1 MDNIKRILMK
11 NRHQGMRVIAFALS
25 VLLLSGT
32 VSAPLRTFAEAGMNQ
47 NAQAEAEIVPEETVD
62 ETQVDA
68 QAEIQEEASETDTTE
83 NEALVDEIAGDNSG
97 EEVAEEA
104 LGVTDEALSEAVTEE
119 VIEENAEEVSEAID
133 ENSVEETSEDAGS
146 KETDSEE
153 AAEELPELTPN
164 AGAETVVA
172 EEIVVDDSD
181 VEALEEDEETDEE
194 ISEKPFY
201 EVQVV
206 DGIAVS
212 VSADPGVFPE
222 GASLFVRTVDPSEIA
237 PAEESIEEERD
248 DNVKVASS
256 YTFDIKVFD
265 AEGNEIQPDTSKGKV
280 YVSFA
285 MAEADNA
292 NLSADIYHIDDEL
305 NVDKLDTETVTD
317 SDNPVVVAETEGFSY
332 YQVEF
337 TYGEMQYVLPG
348 DSEVR
353 LQEILDY
360 LGISGNVTNVYG
372 SNDSLFSAEN
382 RDGEWYVIAH
392 QAFSSNEWLKVTL
405 DGVEM
410 DVEILVTDAVSYYLD
425 KDDWYIGPEP
435 DYNTIF
441 NPDDKIDLKTHQVV
455 DDPLVSDYVYF
466 IYLDG
471 VEKYRYGNG
480 WFTINEW
487 FGCAVRYNGV
497 NVAENPYDTIPA
509 DDKTFYR
516 YEVSCYFVTAANTV
530 TLDNQ
535 SATIAG
541 TTSVSASQG
550 QAMPSITVPTK
561 TGYTFGGYFTGTN
574 GSGTQYYNADGTSAK
589 PWDKTADTTLYAKWT
604 INTYKVKF
612 NGNGSTS
619 GTMTDQNFTYGTAQ
633 NLKANAFVR
642 QYTVTYD
649 YNDATGGASPASA
662 DAVAT
667 FNGWATSENGN
678 KVYDNNQ
685 SVNNL
690 TTTNGGT
697 VNLFAKWT
705 NGSVTLPTPTKTGY
719 TFGGWYSG
727 TSFVGNGGSQ
737 YTPSTN
743 AALTAKWTP
752 ITYSVS
758 YNSNKPASATGN
770 VTGSMD
776 NSSHT
781 YNAAKALTTNGYS
794 LDGWKFMGWNTDAD
808 GSGTPYSDGQ
818 SVSNLTTT
826 NGATVTLYAQ
836 WKLKAAVEE
845 APQANELTYNGG
857 DQALVTQGTLKYP
870 QGSKMLYKLGNE
882 DWQETIPTG
891 KDYGTYLVYYKAVA
905 TSNVY
910 ADGEESAVPIEVT
923 IAKATLTITPTSG
936 LTKEYGTTKD
946 ITYTVSGLKGD
957 EQQTDVITGGSLTI
971 TPVPPVV
978 AENVGEYYII
988 ENPDNPFAAQNYDF
1002 AVTPNVIFTIVK
1014 RSTPVTSVE
1023 NLTAGEKPT
1032 VSDLPLKIDSEG
1044 NPVAQYLAEAPT
1056 TAVSGYTVWYQ
1067 LNDGEWTKD
1076 IPTASSDG
1084 KYTLKVKYVADS
1096 NHEPFPENKDTLT
1109 YNVKI
1114 TVAATIGEQKY
1125 GTIEGAVAAWNA
1137 NGGTLVLQSNASL
1150 TSPIVLNT
1158 DSEKTLDLN
1167 GCEINYAD
1175 NDAVI
1180 TVYDCSLSIVD
1191 NSETGNGKI
1200 ENTGTAIVVDGSAEL
1215 NILSGTI
1222 SSLSDQDSAI
1232 VTYGGDVSVKG
1243 GVVTGNEGIDAY
1255 NNAEVS
1261 VSGGQIS
1268 TVEKGIYASENVK
1281 VNISGGTVT
1290 STDGTGI
1297 VADGDTNVN
1306 ISGGTITSS
1315 DGTGIVASGDTKV
1328 TISGGTL
1335 TSTNGDG
1342 IDASGRAVIEISGGE
1357 ISAHSYGINAS
1368 GNADVIVTSGKITS
1382 SNSAAINAANNVDVS
1397 LSGDCILSGDN
1408 YGIVSSSNG
1417 VLEIKGDADVGETG
1431 VRLIDDAAIDA
1442 TEGITS
1448 KRPIVINAS
1457 DGATVVKSLNEDGV
1471 FDKTTEGY
1479 LDLVSTFV
1487 SNNEQELTIANN
1499 GSVKAVESTPYG
1511 DLAVTTVVVDAN
1523 GEEHEIQIPLS
1534 PANIQFLLPGLT
1546 SADVTY
1552 TPASGENPATFVID
1566 SDSEKTFEIPEGLT
1580 LVIPAGM
1587 EVTIGEDVTLN
1598 NNGNIV
1604 NNGLL
1609 INDGTIQGSGSITN
1623 DGTSGDDGL
1632 LCNSGTITGNVS
1644 IINTNLGGI
1653 ENEGEISIPEIINN
1667 GEESGIINRENG
1679 SITSDITGDGII
1691 INIGIITGDLT
1702 VLDNG
1707 NLDNL
1712 GEINGDISSDG
1723 KIINTGTINGDV
1735 TSSGSVYNTGELT
1748 GDVSNLEEG
1757 IILNYNGASISGNV
1771 NNEGEFHNKGD
1782 ISGDIVNNGDF
1793 ENNATYDEEDES
1805 KNKIGTISGAI
1816 TNNGSFLNEGEMSG
1830 DVYNSGDLV
1839 NDGEMTGDILNDGTF
1854 DNNGTL
1860 SGGISNSGELINDG
1874 NITGDNDISNSG
1886 NMINNGTIDTTGII
1900 TNHPDAVLENA
1911 EGATISSD
1919 IDNHGTF
1926 NNQGTASGDIVN
1938 RGEVNNT
1945 GDISGDIVNHSEGE
1959 LNNAGT
1965 VSGNIDNMGVVNNDE
1980 EGVISG
1986 AIKNENGA
1994 SVNNNAG
2001 ATISGDINN
2010 EGGTVKNDSEG
2021 TISGSIDNE
2030 GYLINKGGK
2039 VTGDV
2044 TTGNDGITITVPKD
2058 SKSDV
2063 SISEDGKITIPAG
2076 STVTTVDENGKTNT
2090 ITIPKDASG
2099 SDVTYTFDESDLNK
2113 ISQAKDGT
2121 TELPAGTVITRDG
2134 EETVLEYGGVIDSK
2148 GQVTPNADPNAPQS
2162 SGDGSG
2168 ASGSSDGS
2176 SAAGNTANTG
2186 KKPGT
2191 NSTGNGKKPANT
2203 TETDDKELAD
2213 DEEADEEKEDTE
2225 TTEGLTDEITSGSA
2239 REDKYGSG
2247 NVRIEVESVNEDGS
2261 ISTLTG
2267 TLHGS
2272 TESILKA
2279 CLTKEELERVKAGES
2294 VVVKLVVM
2302 PLEDKVPDSDKKEI
2316 EASLGNA
2323 ANAPLAIGKFID
2335 LTVMKKIGDGDW
2347 EKVTDLNEELEIT
2360 IEIDKELQADGRVFY
2375 VLRYHDG
2382 EVTTLEDQDN
2392 NPETITIKTKLFSTY
2407 AIAFIADS
2415 NAVKHGFPWWILI
2428 LLLILVI
2435 IASAVTGTIIYIKN
2449 RK

>member
-1 MDNIKRILMK
+1 MENIKRILMK
-11 NRHQGMRVIAFALS
+11 NGHQGMRVIAFALS

-32 VSAPLRTFAEAGMNQ
+32 VSAPLKTFAETDMNQ
-47 NAQAEAEIVPEETVD
+47 NAQAEAEIVPEENVD

-68 QAEIQEEASETDTTE
+68 QAEIQEEASETDTIE
-83 NEALVDEIAGDNSG
+83 NGGLVDELSGDNSG
-97 EEVAEEA
+97 EEVTEET

-119 VIEENAEEVSEAID
+119 VIEENAEEVSETTD
-133 ENSVEETSEDAGS
+133 EVSAEETSEDAGS

-181 VEALEEDEETDEE
+181 IEALEEEETDEE
-194 ISEKPFY
+194 ISEEPFY

-222 GASLFVRTVDPSEIA
+222 GASLFVRAVDPSEK
-237 PAEESIEEERD
+237 ESIDSAVEEHIEED
-248 DNVKVASS
+248 SNVVTS
-256 YTFDIKVFD
+256 YTFDIKVLD
-265 AEGNEIQPDTSKGKV
+265 ADGNEIQPDTSKGKV
-280 YVSFA
+280 YVYFA
-285 MAEADNA
+285 VEEADNEE
-292 NLSADIYHIDDEL
+292 LTTEVYHIDDDM
-305 NVDKLDTETVTD
+305 NVDKLDAEVITDTET
-317 SDNPVVVAETEGFSY
+317 PVVVAETEGFSY
-332 YQVEF
+332 YELIF
-337 TYGEMQYVLPG
+337 TPSRTKLYKAAAE
-348 DSEVR
+348 SEVSVATLIAR
-353 LQEILDY
+353 FFPDNTGRTVQSVVVKEDPGNNNKDKVIIEQRGNDWFIRISEYFSTKVSIWITYKEGGQDWFTLICFTPTDTFEVASLVDGMILYPENKLYVSNHSGYQLLEAYNDTQIGVVPEGKSSAKTVEEILSNYSGEFFGGKLVVLDTDSNAVK
-360 LGISGNVTNVYG
+360 LGVGK
-372 SNDSLFSAEN
+372 L
-382 RDGEWYVIAH
+382 
-392 QAFSSNEWLKVTL
+392 
-405 DGVEM
+405 
-410 DVEILVTDAVSYYLD
+410 
-425 KDDWYIGPEP
+425 
-435 DYNTIF
+435 
-441 NPDDKIDLKTHQVV
+441 
-455 DDPLVSDYVYF
+455 PLVITFDQQEGTGGPDSADAYF
-466 IYLDG
+466 NKPLPEISS
-471 VEKYRYGNG
+471 K
-480 WFTINEW
+480 
-487 FGCAVRYNGV
+487 
-497 NVAENPYDTIPA
+497 
-509 DDKTFYR
+509 
-516 YEVSCYFVTAANTV
+516 
-530 TLDNQ
+530 
-535 SATIAG
+535 
-541 TTSVSASQG
+541 
-550 QAMPSITVPTK
+550 PTK
-561 TGYTFGGYFTGTN
+561 TGYTFLGYFDDPTN
-574 GSGTQYYNADGTSAK
+574 GKIYYDANGNRDNRHWDKTADGTLYAHWQVAESTVTLNQNGGSGGTSSVTAKYGQNMPSATMPTREGYTFQGYYDASSGGTQYYTETGASKRTWNKTGPQTLYARWTANSYTVTLDRNGGTGGSGSVSATYGRNMPTPIVLPTCEGYVFQGYYDAQTGGTQYYNANGTSART
-589 PWDKTADTTLYAKWT
+589 WNKTEDTTLYA
-604 INTYKVKF
+604 
-612 NGNGSTS
+612 
-619 GTMTDQNFTYGTAQ
+619 
-633 NLKANAFVR
+633 R
-642 QYTVTYD
+642 
-649 YNDATGGASPASA
+649 
-662 DAVAT
+662 
-667 FNGWATSENGN
+667 
-678 KVYDNNQ
+678 
-685 SVNNL
+685 
-690 TTTNGGT
+690 
-697 VNLFAKWT
+697 
-705 NGSVTLPTPTKTGY
+705 
-719 TFGGWYSG
+719 
-727 TSFVGNGGSQ
+727 
-737 YTPSTN
+737 
-743 AALTAKWTP
+743 
-752 ITYSVS
+752 
-758 YNSNKPASATGN
+758 
-770 VTGSMD
+770 
-776 NSSHT
+776 
-781 YNAAKALTTNGYS
+781 
-794 LDGWKFMGWNTDAD
+794 WKE
-808 GSGTPYSDGQ
+808 
-818 SVSNLTTT
+818 
-826 NGATVTLYAQ
+826 
-836 WKLKAAVEE
+836 KAAVTTD
-845 APQANELTYNGG
+845 PTANLNLVYNGSS
-857 DQALVTQGTLKYP
+857 QALVTTGVTNHESNGT
-870 QGSKMLYKLGNE
+870 KMQYQLDGGAWG
-882 DWQETIPTG
+882 DAVPAPTNA
-891 KDYGTYLVYYKAVA
+891 GTYSVKYKAVA
-905 TSNVY
+905 TSDEY
-910 ADGEESAVPIEVT
+910 ANGDESANAIVVT
-923 IAKATLTITPTSG
+923 IANKPVTVTPKPNQSKEFGDNDPAFTYEATG
-936 LTKEYGTTKD
+936 LCE
-946 ITYTVSGLKGD
+946 GD
-957 EQQTDVITGGSLTI
+957 SISTAFTGALSRVTG
-971 TPVPPVV
+971 
-978 AENVGEYYII
+978 ENVGTYAITQG
-988 ENPDNPFAAQNYDF
+988 NLSSANYAITFTSD
-1002 AVTPNVIFTIVK
+1002 VLFTIVPK
-1014 RSTPVTSVE
+1014 
-1023 NLTAGEKPT
+1023 TAPAATAQALDEALKPT
-1032 VSDLPLKIDSEG
+1032 GP
-1044 NPVAQYLAEAPT
+1044 NLAYTGANQRLLSAP
-1056 TAVSGYTVWYQ
+1056 ANSPAGYTVMYSTNGTDWSDQ
-1067 LNDGEWTKD
+1067 IPEASADGN
-1076 IPTASSDG
+1076 
-1084 KYTLKVKYVADS
+1084 YTVYVKYDNDD
-1096 NHEPFPENKDTLT
+1096 NHAPISGVIT
-1109 YNVKI
+1109 YYPSI
-1114 TVAATIGEQKY
+1114 TVAATIGNQKY
-1125 GTIEGAVAAWNA
+1125 GTIEEAVTAWNTS
-1137 NGGTLVLQSNASL
+1137 GGTLVLQSDATL
-1150 TSPIVLNT
+1150 TNSINLDTN
-1158 DSEKTLDLN
+1158 SEKTLDLN
-1167 GCEINYAD
+1167 GHD
-1175 NDAVI
+1175 L
-1180 TVYDCSLSIVD
+1180 TKP
-1191 NSETGNGKI
+1191 NG
-1200 ENTGTAIVVDGSAEL
+1200 GTAINVTNGSLTIRDSSTDGNGQIVSNGPAIYAETNVTVVKGKIISTNNTAILLTANSNLVVNDGIISGKIDGIYGTSNANITILDGDVCGNSGAGIEVNGNATTVDVQGGAITSVSGCGIDASGDSIVTVSDGTVCSNSGIGIKISETADATITGGDISSTSNVGIMINGSGENALATLTVSGGNISSEGSDGISAGEHS
-1215 NILSGTI
+1215 IVTI
-1222 SSLSDQDSAI
+1222 SSGK
-1232 VTYGGDVSVKG
+1232 V
-1243 GVVTGNEGIDAY
+1243 
-1255 NNAEVS
+1255 
-1261 VSGGQIS
+1261 IS
-1268 TVEKGIYASENVK
+1268 TDGDAIKASSSAD
-1281 VNISGGTVT
+1281 VNISGGEIT
-1290 STDGTGI
+1290 STNGDGIKALGSADVNVTGGEI
-1297 VADGDTNVN
+1297 
-1306 ISGGTITSS
+1306 
-1315 DGTGIVASGDTKV
+1315 
-1328 TISGGTL
+1328 

-1342 IDASGRAVIEISGGE
+1342 IDASGNADVNVSAGVISAENGYGINSASSTPVEISG
-1357 ISAHSYGINAS
+1357 
-1368 GNADVIVTSGKITS
+1368 T
-1382 SNSAAINAANNVDVS
+1382 
-1397 LSGDCILSGDN
+1397 
-1408 YGIVSSSNG
+1408 
-1417 VLEIKGDADVGETG
+1417 ADVGATG
-1431 VRLIDDAAIDA
+1431 FYLADGSTIDL
-1442 TEGITS
+1442 TYGITENT
-1448 KRPIVINAS
+1448 PIKVETENADAPITS
-1457 DGATVVKSLNEDGV
+1457 GGNYSSNMA
-1471 FDKTTEGY
+1471 GY
-1479 LDLVSTFV
+1479 KEVLSAFDLVNE
-1487 SNNEQELTIANN
+1487 NNDRELTINEN
-1499 GSVKAVESTPYG
+1499 GDVETVTATPYG
-1511 DLAVTTVVVDAN
+1511 DLSVKIVVN
-1523 GEEHEIQIPLS
+1523 GEEREIPLT

-1546 SADVTY
+1546 ANDVQYVEATAA
-1552 TPASGENPATFVID
+1552 TDTEPAKTATLVIKKD
-1566 SDSEKTFEIPEGLT
+1566 FEIPSGTT

-1598 NNGNIV
+1598 NNGSIL
-1604 NNGLL
+1604 NNGIL

-1623 DGTSGDDGL
+1623 DGAGGDDGL

-1644 IINTNLGGI
+1644 ITNTNLGGI

-1667 GEESGIINRENG
+1667 GEDSGIINREKG

-1712 GEINGDISSDG
+1712 GKINGDISSDG

-1735 TSSGSVYNTGELT
+1735 TSSGTVYNTGELT

-1757 IILNYNGASISGNV
+1757 IIVNYNGASISGNV

-1805 KNKIGTISGAI
+1805 KNKIGTISGNI

-1874 NITGDNDISNSG
+1874 NITGDNNISNSG

-1900 TNHPDAVLENA
+1900 TNHPDAVLDNG
-1911 EGATISSD
+1911 EGADISSD

-1926 NNQGTASGDIVN
+1926 NNDGTASGDIVN
-1938 RGEVNNT
+1938 SGKVNNT

-1965 VSGNIDNMGVVNNDE
+1965 VSGNIDNLGVVNNDE

-2076 STVTTVDENGKTNT
+2076 STITTVDEKGKTNT

-2134 EETVLEYGGVIDSK
+2134 EETVLEFGGVIDSK

-2176 SAAGNTANTG
+2176 NAAGNAANTADTG

-2203 TETDDKELAD
+2203 TETDDKENQNDDDKELAD
-2213 DEEADEEKEDTE
+2213 DEEADEEEEDTE

-2261 ISTLTG
+2261 VSTLTG

-2392 NPETITIKTKLFSTY
+2392 NPETITIKTRLFSTY
-2407 AIAFIADS
+2407 AIAFIAES